1 VFFSGE
7 KMKLAC
13 PTYLIISAT
22 SLYAVMSNISYGQS
36 TPSEFAKLSL
46 VQLFEL
52 SIDETQGKQQSLSPW
67 SFVYNVK
74 RVEFDGYLDG
84 DASLSRD
91 EVWWQGLP
99 DVRTSKNFPIVPTVI
114 TQQAQVISIGYQF
127 DPKWRVHVS
136 IPYLSQSTDHISGIP
151 NYTNFTINTSGLGD
165 VELSASHQ
173 LVNSAENIWWVTAG
187 LSLPTGSIDEQGDTP
202 RAAGDQHLP
211 YTMQLGSG
219 TYDFPLQFSYQS
231 LGAHDFS
238 LNMSAVIRAGKNDRN
253 YRLGNNY
260 SLAGRYNFTL
270 SPSVRPFIGVE
281 IMHSQAIHGR
291 DEALLVEAP
300 FAYPASITDPRLY
313 GGDKLYG
320 KVGFT
325 WEFTDYLML
334 TVELAKPLYQNL
346 NGPQP
351 KEDYRSA
358 LNISHV
364 I

>member
-1 VFFSGE
+1 
-7 KMKLAC
+7 MKIAQ
-13 PTYLIISAT
+13 PTDLLIFAI
-22 SLYAVMSNISYGQS
+22 SLYAMTSSICCAQS

-46 VQLFEL
+46 DQLFEL
-52 SIDETQGKQQSLSPW
+52 SIDETQTEQHSPSPW
-67 SFVYNVK
+67 SFAYNFK
-74 RVEFDGYLDG
+74 RVTFDGYLDG
-84 DASLSRD
+84 DTSLSRD

-99 DVRTSKNFPIVPTVI
+99 EVRTSKNFPIVPTVI
-114 TQQAQVISIGYQF
+114 SQQAQVISIGYQF
-127 DPKWRVHVS
+127 GPKWRVHLSV
-136 IPYLSQSTDHISGIP
+136 PYLSQSTDHISSVP
-151 NYTNFTINTSGLGD
+151 NYTDFTIDTSGLGD
-165 VELSASHQ
+165 VVVSASHQ
-173 LVNSAENIWWVTAG
+173 LVNSAKNIWWFTAG

-238 LNMSAVIRAGKNDRN
+238 LNMSAVIRVGKNDRN
-253 YRLGNNY
+253 YRLGNSY
-260 SLAGRYNFTL
+260 ALAGRYNFTL
-270 SPSVRPFIGVE
+270 GATIEPFIGVE
-281 IMHSQAIHGR
+281 ILHSQAIHGR
-291 DEALLVEAP
+291 DVALLVEAP

-313 GGDKLYG
+313 GGDKLNG

-325 WEFTDYLML
+325 WQFTDYLML

-351 KEDYRSA
+351 KENYRSA